1 MTILR
6 ETDIQMKKTYI
17 SISALLVCAS
27 LLTAQTPANR
37 TAATTAT
44 DVLAQMPAR
53 NQALYNQLIR
63 DLAATGEEGIDRL
76 VSQLNAPGQGSN
88 ASVEYALS
96 GLTHFVMAQGEEAAR
111 LTTANA
117 YIRTL
122 DKVDDREKKAF
133 LIRQLQLLGKDE
145 SVDALAG
152 YLDDESLSGPAAR
165 ALAAIG
171 TEKAGKTL
179 LAALMRRSG
188 TPHTQKDVIR
198 ALADVPAPGA
208 EKVLLA
214 YLGAADEALQKEVLY
229 ALSRTGTEASL
240 SALGEAAEKA
250 GFTMDKS
257 GANEAYL
264 TLIGRIAAEGDSKV
278 AEKAAADLLK
288 KATKAGRTQT
298 REAALQILLAVKP
311 ENAPKQV
318 LAALKDPSRAYRNAA
333 LNLAS
338 DWADEPFYLDVYK
351 VMLKSKP
358 DAKVDIL
365 NWIGRESK
373 RPGHQE
379 MLRNLEIRF
388 DLPARQVLV
397 DCLQSDDA
405 QVRQA
410 AVWTLVKLGDKK
422 VIPVLADL
430 LKSSDKQTILLAQD
444 ALAAFNGDIDAAV
457 AQVIPTAATDAGKI
471 AGLELLAMRKA
482 DANVNTVLEQIKTGS
497 SEVRKAAYIALKDV
511 VSGKDQTLLFGML
524 ETAAPE
530 TVAPLQQA
538 VTASLSSLSLPEQIA
553 TLNRRMIQ
561 AGVAKQY
568 LYYKVLAST
577 GDKDVL
583 ATLTESFRQTTGEAK
598 EAAFDA
604 LLSWKG
610 TEAADELFA
619 ICSDPSQSAF
629 AARALTAYINLASAP
644 SFTPENRV
652 LRLRKAMEIAPA
664 ADQRNAILH
673 NIEQAGT
680 FQGLLYAG
688 TFLDDQPV
696 REAAAHA
703 VMNIALAH
711 PEYAGRNVRAL
722 LEKVM
727 EVLDN
732 PDAQYQKQAIKK
744 YLDETPD
751 VEGFVSLFNGKDL
764 TGWKGLVENPIVR
777 ATMKPAQLAK
787 AQEKADEQMRK
798 DWKVEN
804 GFLVFDGTGYDNLCT
819 EKQYGD
825 FEMYIDWMLDPAG
838 PEADAGIYLR
848 GTPQVQIWDTSRVN
862 VGAEVGSGGLYN
874 NQVNRSTPTK
884 VADNRLGEWNSFY
897 IRMVG
902 DRVTVVL
909 NGETVVDDVI
919 LENYWD
925 RTQPIFPVEQIEL
938 QAHGSK
944 VYYRNVYVKEL
955 QRTEPFTLSPEEQ
968 KEGFEILFDGTN
980 MHAWTGNTTDYTLED
995 GCISMNPSKSF
1006 GGNLYTKKEYGDFV
1020 YRFDFQLTPA
1030 ANNGVGI
1037 RTPLEGDAAYA
1048 GMEIQILDCEHPVY
1062 KEITPLQHH
1071 GSVYGIIPAAA
1082 HASKPAGEWNTE
1094 EIRAEG
1100 DHIRVTVNG
1109 VVILDGN
1116 IRDAVKNGT
1125 PDGKEHPGLFNKTGH
1140 IGFLGH
1146 GSPVKFRNI
1155 RIKEL
1160 K

>member
-1 MTILR
+1 
-6 ETDIQMKKTYI
+6 MKKIYI
-17 SISALLVCAS
+17 SISALFLCTS
-27 LLTAQTPANR
+27 LLTAQTPAHR

-53 NQALYNQLIR
+53 DQALYNQLIGE
-63 DLAATGEEGIDRL
+63 LAGAGEEGVDRL
-76 VSQLNAPGQGSN
+76 VSQLNAPGEGSN

-96 GLTHFVMAQGEEAAR
+96 GLTHFVMAKGEEETR

-117 YIRTL
+117 YIRAL

-133 LIRQLQLLGKDE
+133 LIRQLQLLGKEEAVEPLAVYLNDE
-145 SVDALAG
+145 T
-152 YLDDESLSGPAAR
+152 LSGPAAR

-171 TEKAGKTL
+171 SEKAGQTL
-179 LAALMRRSG
+179 LAALVHRTG
-188 TPHTQKDVIR
+188 TPQTQKDIIR
-198 ALADVPAPGA
+198 ALADVPVAGA
-208 EKVLLA
+208 EKVLQA
-214 YLGAADEALQKEVLY
+214 YLSSNDEVLQREVLY

-240 SALGEAAEKA
+240 PALGEAAEKA
-250 GFTMDKS
+250 GFTLEKT
-257 GANEAYL
+257 GANEAYIA
-264 TLIGRIAAEGDSKV
+264 LIKRVAGQGNPEAAG
-278 AEKAAADLLK
+278 KAAAGLLK

-298 REAALQILLAVKP
+298 REAALQILLNVKP
-311 ENAPKQV
+311 ESAPKQV
-318 LAALKDPSRAYRNAA
+318 LAALKDPSRSYRNAA
-333 LNLAS
+333 LTFAS
-338 DWADEPFYLDVYK
+338 DWADESFYIDVFTS
-351 VMLKSKP
+351 MLKSDP
-358 DAKVDIL
+358 ETKVDIL

-373 RPGHQE
+373 RPGRQE

-397 DCLQSDDA
+397 DCLKSGDA
-405 QVRQA
+405 EVRQA
-410 AVWTLVKLGDKK
+410 AVWTLVKLGDKSI
-422 VIPVLADL
+422 IPTLADL
-430 LKSSDKQTILLAQD
+430 LKSTDKQTVLLAED

-457 AQVIPTAATDAGKI
+457 AQVIPTAATDEGKI
-471 AGLELLAMRKA
+471 AGLELLALRKA
-482 DANVNTVLEQIKTGS
+482 DANVNTVLEQIKAGTPA
-497 SEVRKAAYIALKDV
+497 VRKAAYTALKDV
-511 VSGKDQTLLFGML
+511 VSAKDQILLFGML
-524 ETAAPE
+524 ETAPAE
-530 TVAPLQQA
+530 GIASLQEA
-538 VTASLSSLSLPEQIA
+538 VIASLSSLPVPEQIA
-553 TLNRRMIQ
+553 LLNRRMIQ
-561 AGVAKQY
+561 AGQAKQP
-568 LYYKVLAST
+568 LYYQVLAST
-577 GDKDVL
+577 GDPN
-583 ATLTESFRQTTGEAK
+583 AWSTITEAFHQRTGEAK
-598 EAAFDA
+598 EAAFKA

-610 TEAADELFA
+610 TEAADELAA
-619 ICSDPSQSAF
+619 ICADPSQSVF
-629 AARALTAYINLASAP
+629 AERALTAYIERVSDR

-652 LRLRKAMEIAPA
+652 LRLRKAMDVASTDE
-664 ADQRNAILH
+664 QRQTILH
-673 NIEQAGT
+673 KIEQTGT

-696 REAAAHA
+696 RQAAANA
-703 VMNIALAH
+703 VMHIALAH
-711 PEYAGRNVRAL
+711 PEYAGQNVRTL

-727 EVLDN
+727 QILDN
-732 PDAQYQKQAIKK
+732 PDAHYQKEAIQK
-744 YLDETPD
+744 YLDETPAT
-751 VEGFVSLFNGKDL
+751 EGYVSLFNGKDL

-777 ATMKPAQLAK
+777 ARMTSVQLAK
-787 AQEKADEQMRK
+787 AQEKADLQMRK

-804 GFLVFDGTGYDNLCT
+804 GVLVFDGSGYDNLCT

-862 VGAEVGSGGLYN
+862 VGAQVGSGGLYN
-874 NQVNRSTPTK
+874 NQTNPSTPAK

-897 IRMVG
+897 IKMVG

-909 NGETVVDDVI
+909 NGETVVDEVM

-925 RTQPIFPVEQIEL
+925 RTQPIFSREQIEL

-944 VYYRNVYVKEL
+944 VYYRDIYVKEL
-955 QRTEPFTLSPEEQ
+955 PRTEPFQLSAEEE
-968 KEGFEILFDGTN
+968 KAGFEVLFDGTN
-980 MHAWTGNTTDYTLED
+980 MHQWTGNTTDYTLEN
-995 GCISMNPSKSF
+995 GCISLNPSKSF
-1006 GGNLYTKKEYGDFV
+1006 GGNLYTKKEYGNFI

-1037 RTPLEGDAAYA
+1037 RTPMEGDAAYE

-1062 KEITPLQHH
+1062 RDITPLQHH
-1071 GSVYGIIPAAA
+1071 GSVYGIIPAQA
-1082 HASKPAGEWNTE
+1082 HACKPAGEWNTE

-1109 VVILDGN
+1109 VVVLDGN
-1116 IRDAVKNGT
+1116 IREAVKNGT
-1125 PDGKEHPGLFNKTGH
+1125 PDGKEHPGLFNKAGH